1 MKNGKR
7 TGIRSVAFVLCALL
21 ILPCLLASCAGD
33 GDKAPLMTVE
43 YLASVADKGQ
53 NTELGDLTRF
63 RYESHGPLFEFP
75 MSLSGYTAW
84 AYYDAEYGVLLYI
97 MLSCDRTDEKL
108 YIFYRDSARLENTQQ
123 EYDGPA
129 DSSDVYD
136 FIART
141 SGSKE

>member
-1 MKNGKR
+1 MKKNGMAGVR
-7 TGIRSVAFVLCALL
+7 GTVLVLCALL
-21 ILPCLLASCAGD
+21 ILPCILASCSDEG
-33 GDKAPLMTVE
+33 GKAPLMTVE

-53 NTELGDLTRF
+53 NTELSDLVKF
-63 RYESHGPLFEFP
+63 RCESHGPLYEFP

-84 AYYDAEYGVLLYI
+84 AYYDAEYSVLLYI

-136 FIART
+136 FIVKT